1 MVIDRERQA
10 QQSRGYVLGLI
21 LLIMFLSSQDFSPPT
36 RRRLEAA
43 REAREGVNKHREDIK
58 EKVRVCWGGGEEV
71 TRRTH
76 TVVSLVPSISS
87 EANAPPWGTR
97 V

>member
-58 EKVRVCWGGGEEV
+58 EKVEEV